1 MKEGEIKLLRENL
14 KSRETDLSKLKQE
27 KINSILEQNKQQTE
41 KEKTLQVQVLYPEI
55 FHHLLLPSVV
65 YQISN
70 RTSFGSKT
78 WGCSNPSSKDFYKD

>member
-27 KINSILEQNKQQTE
+27 KINTILEQNKQQTE

-55 FHHLLLPSVV
+55 FHLLVVQSVL

-70 RTSFGSKT
+70 RTSSCSKT
-78 WGCSNPSSKDFYKD
+78 GAVQIQVPNFH